1 MRPLHFLTTPWY
13 FLSLHKTMSREDVV
27 VKDEKRLELGK
38 GSNWPETPPVTH
50 HVQVGSKQG
59 RAAHS
64 DG

>member
-1 MRPLHFLTTPWY
+1 
-13 FLSLHKTMSREDVV
+13 MSREDVV